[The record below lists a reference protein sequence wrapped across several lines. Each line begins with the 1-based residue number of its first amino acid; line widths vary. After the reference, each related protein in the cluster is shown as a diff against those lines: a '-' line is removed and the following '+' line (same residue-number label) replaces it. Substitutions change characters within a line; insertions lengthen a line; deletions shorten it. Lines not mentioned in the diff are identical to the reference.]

1 MSDPLFLSTNLMKKI
16 LILALALMAGASVQA
31 QQPRAVQ
38 HFAHR
43 ASRYEF
49 EENTLAAFEGTYNKG
64 IRGYE
69 TDIRMTADG
78 ELVISHDESLSR
90 LTPSDGNV
98 EKMTRKEIGKV
109 RTDGGNKI
117 LFADELA
124 KWLSKRDS
132 VYVEWEMKSGGYDD
146 EKLRVYCDKLYNTAM
161 KKKPAN
167 STYLFTSFD
176 KRTLRT
182 MRELH
187 PDADLMLIIG
197 LPLSDDCIKQA
208 LDMGVKRLACTMG
221 GTNRDMVM
229 KAKKAG
235 LIVSLW
241 PGGGIEDFQL
251 GVALGAD
258 ALCCDKAVE
267 VMEFAKKNMPWV
279 TLTLSG
285 QK

>member
-1 MSDPLFLSTNLMKKI
+1 MKKI
-16 LILALALMAGASVQA
+16 FILAVTLLVGITAHA
-31 QQPRAVQ
+31 QQPREVQ

-43 ASRYEF
+43 ASRHEF
-49 EENTLAAFEGTYNKG
+49 EENTLSAFQSTYDKG

-69 TDIRMTADG
+69 TDIRLTADG
-78 ELVISHDESLSR
+78 ELVISHDETLSR

-98 EKMTRKEIGKV
+98 EKMTRKEISKV
-109 RTDGGNKI
+109 RTDAGNKI

-132 VYVEWEMKSGGYDD
+132 IYVEWEMKSGSYDD
-146 EKLRVYCDKLYNTAM
+146 EKLRIYCDKLYMTAM
-161 KKKPAN
+161 KDKPAN

-176 KRTLRT
+176 KRALRA

-197 LPLSDDCIKQA
+197 QPLSDDCINQA
-208 LDMGVKRLACTMG
+208 LELGVKRLACNMG
-221 GTNRDMVM
+221 GTSRDMVQ
-229 KAKKAG
+229 KGKKAG
-235 LIVSLW
+235 LIISLW

-279 TLTLSG
+279 TLT
-285 QK
+285 KCK

>member
-1 MSDPLFLSTNLMKKI
+1 MKRLFILSV
-16 LILALALMAGASVQA
+16 ALFACVAAMA
-31 QQPRAVQ
+31 QQAREVQ

-43 ASRYEF
+43 ASRF
-49 EENTLAAFEGTYNKG
+49 EYDENTLEAFQATYDKG

-69 TDIRMTADG
+69 TDIRMTGDG
-78 ELVISHDESLSR
+78 ELVISHDETLSR

-98 EKMTRKEIGKV
+98 EKMTRKEISKV
-109 RTDGGNKI
+109 RTDKGNKI

-124 KWLSKRDS
+124 KWLSKRDG
-132 VYVEWEMKSGGYDD
+132 VYVEWEMKSGAYDD
-146 EKLRVYCDKLYNTAM
+146 EKLRDYCDKLYKTAM

-176 KRTLRT
+176 KRTLRM

-197 LPLSDDCIKQA
+197 KPLSDDCIKQA
-208 LDMGVKRLACTMG
+208 LEMKVKRLACNMG
-221 GTNRDMVM
+221 GTSRDMVN

-241 PGGGIEDFQL
+241 PGQSIEDFQL

-279 TLTLSG
+279 KLE
-285 QK
+285 KHK

>member
-1 MSDPLFLSTNLMKKI
+1 MKKFF
-16 LILALALMAGASVQA
+16 ILAAALLVGVVAQA
-31 QQPRAVQ
+31 QQIREVQ

-43 ASRYEF
+43 ASRLEF
-49 EENTLAAFEGTYNKG
+49 DENTLEAFQATYDKG

-69 TDIRMTADG
+69 TDIRLTGDG
-78 ELVISHDESLSR
+78 NLVISHDETLSR

-98 EKMTRKEIGKV
+98 EKMTRKEISKV
-109 RTDGGNKI
+109 RTDKGNKI
-117 LFADELA
+117 LFVDELA

-132 VYVEWEMKSGGYDD
+132 IYVEWEMKSHGYN
-146 EKLRVYCDKLYNTAM
+146 EEQLRYYCDKLYNTAM

-176 KRTLRT
+176 KRALRI
-182 MRELH
+182 MQELH

-197 LPLSDDCIKQA
+197 RPLSEDCINQA
-208 LDMGVKRLACTMG
+208 LELGVKRLACNMG
-221 GTNRDMVM
+221 GTSRDMVQ
-229 KAKKAG
+229 KGKKAG
-235 LIVSLW
+235 LIISLW

-267 VMEFAKKNMPWV
+267 VMEFAKKHMPWV
-279 TLTLSG
+279 TLT
-285 QK
+285 KHK

>member
-1 MSDPLFLSTNLMKKI
+1 MKKI
-16 LILALALMAGASVQA
+16 ALLAIGLCFGISGFA
-31 QQPRAVQ
+31 QQQLKVQ

-43 ASRYEF
+43 ASRYEYD
-49 EENTLAAFEGTYNKG
+49 ENTLEAFQATYDKG

-69 TDIRMTADG
+69 TDIRLTGDG
-78 ELVISHDESLSR
+78 DLVISHDETLSR

-98 EKMTRKEIGKV
+98 EKMSRKEISKV
-109 RTDGGNKI
+109 RTDKGNKI

-132 VYVEWEMKSGGYDD
+132 VYVEWEMKSHGYN
-146 EKLRVYCDKLYNTAM
+146 EEQLRYYCDLLYKTAM

-176 KRTLRT
+176 KRALIT

-197 LPLSDDCIKQA
+197 RPLSDDCIKQA
-208 LDMGVKRLACTMG
+208 LDLGVKRLACNMG
-221 GTNRDMVM
+221 GTSRDMVQ

-241 PGGGIEDFQL
+241 PGQSIEDFTL

-279 TLTLSG
+279 KLS
-285 QK
+285 K